1 MTSSHNPLTLAFKI
15 TFRMNNEYQDDI
27 QDDLQDDIY
36 ISQINPHTQGLL
48 ISQSKSPLGI
58 SALTKKV
65 HFSKNVCSISTKNVC
80 EQNHFREK
88 IKCDTQQRPEG
99 LICRRELTA
108 ID

>member
-65 HFSKNVCSISTKNVC
+65 CSISTKNVC